1 MKNITLK
8 ENKMKKEDL
17 KQIIKE
23 NKTKMKKSVLKEII
37 KKEIFNILK
46 EEEEEDTPT
55 KVTIPSTLIQLIKD
69 LGNDDNLP
77 ALQQALAKI
86 KTGEENFTPIQNKEL
101 ADTFIAL
108 LKNTDLS
115 KLNKFV
121 SLAKQIK

>member
-17 KQIIKE
+17 KQIIKK

-46 EEEEEDTPT
+46 EEEDTPT

-77 ALQQALAKI
+77 TLQQAFAKI
-86 KTGEENFTPIQNKEL
+86 KIGEDDLSPPQNKEL

-108 LKNTDLS
+108 MKNNDIT
-115 KLNKFV
+115 KFNRLV
-121 SLAKQIK
+121 TIFRQIK

>member
-1 MKNITLK
+1 
-8 ENKMKKEDL
+8 
-17 KQIIKE
+17 
-23 NKTKMKKSVLKEII
+23 MKKSVLKEII

-108 LKNTDLS
+108 LKNTDIS
-115 KLNKFV
+115 KLNKFA